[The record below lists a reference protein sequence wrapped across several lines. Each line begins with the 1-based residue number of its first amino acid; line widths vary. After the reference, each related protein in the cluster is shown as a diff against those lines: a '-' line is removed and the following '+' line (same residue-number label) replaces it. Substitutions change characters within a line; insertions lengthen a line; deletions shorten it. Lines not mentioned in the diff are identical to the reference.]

1 MNSLAERSVRAPL
14 TPAALP
20 PEPWTVELV
29 RTWAFA
35 YRNVIM
41 ARRNVFFLFELT
53 FWPGVA
59 MLSHGLLTRFLNL
72 DARMTAFIL
81 VGTVAL
87 SAVQVCQLDVAYAV
101 LFDIWSKSM
110 KHQFLTPI
118 GIRHM
123 AVGSWLVGVARGI
136 TVFALMALIGTWAF
150 RFDFIGAG
158 PGALALFLLGCF
170 LTSLIIGL
178 LVCSLVVLFG
188 TRAETSAWAAVNF
201 VVMLAGIYYPVSVL
215 PGWVQVVS
223 ALVPLTYFLD
233 AFRQGYGFEPH
244 YAHAWLR
251 GFALTGLYIVL
262 AHWALAS
269 AITRSRRTGLLLKLS
284 E

>member
-1 MNSLAERSVRAPL
+1 LSSRADVLIREREPETWFAEV
-14 TPAALP
+14 
-20 PEPWTVELV
+20 V

-59 MLSHGLLTRFLNL
+59 MLSHGLLTRFLAL
-72 DARMTAFIL
+72 DPKMTAFIL

-87 SAVQVCQLDVAYAV
+87 STVQVCQLDVAYAV

-118 GIRHM
+118 GIRHI
-123 AVGSWLVGVARGI
+123 AVGSWLVGVARGL
-136 TVFALMALIGTWAF
+136 TVFALMAMIGSWAF
-150 RFDFIGAG
+150 RFDFMGAG
-158 PGALALFLLGCF
+158 PGSLALFLLGCF
-170 LTSLIIGL
+170 LCSLVIGL
-178 LVCSLVVLFG
+178 LVCSLVLLFG

-201 VVMLAGIYYPVSVL
+201 TLMFSGIYYPVSIL
-215 PGWVQVVS
+215 PGWAQTV
-223 ALVPLTYFLD
+223 AAGMPLSYFLD
-233 AFRQGYGFEPH
+233 AFREGYGFAPQF
-244 YAHAWLR
+244 AHAWIK

>member
-1 MNSLAERSVRAPL
+1 LSLRADALLRER
-14 TPAALP
+14 P
-20 PEPWTVELV
+20 PETWFVELV

-35 YRNVIM
+35 HRNVIM
-41 ARRNVFFLFELT
+41 ARRNVFFVFELT

-59 MLSHGLLTRFLNL
+59 MLSHGLLTRFLAL
-72 DARMTAFIL
+72 DAKMTAFIL

-87 SAVQVCQLDVAYAV
+87 STIQVCQLDVAYAV

-123 AVGSWLVGVARGI
+123 AIGSWLVGVARGV
-136 TVFALMALIGTWAF
+136 TVFVLMAMIGTWAF
-150 RFDFIGAG
+150 RFDFMGGG
-158 PGALALFLLGCF
+158 PGSLTLFLLGCF
-170 LTSLIIGL
+170 LCSLIIGL
-178 LVCSLVVLFG
+178 LVCSLVLLFG

-201 VVMLAGIYYPVSVL
+201 IVMLSGIYYPVSVL
-215 PGWVQVVS
+215 PGWAQGV
-223 ALVPLTYFLD
+223 AAGIPLTYFLD

-244 YAHAWLR
+244 FAHAWLK
-251 GFALTGLYIVL
+251 GFALTGIYVVL

-269 AITRSRRTGLLLKLS
+269 AVTRSRRTGLLLKLS